1 MVDNTGGGDTPSSD
15 STSDSTDS
23 TSSDSTDSTSSDS
36 TDSTSSDSTDTS
48 DSTDSS
54 NAQDVSSA
62 GITLT
67 SGSSTSGGESGTTAG
82 SVAMYEVVKKNVGQ
96 PPTPQSEISFGYILF
111 IVGLLLIFFFG
122 FTRPNNRA

>member
-36 TDSTSSDSTDTS
+36 TDSTSS